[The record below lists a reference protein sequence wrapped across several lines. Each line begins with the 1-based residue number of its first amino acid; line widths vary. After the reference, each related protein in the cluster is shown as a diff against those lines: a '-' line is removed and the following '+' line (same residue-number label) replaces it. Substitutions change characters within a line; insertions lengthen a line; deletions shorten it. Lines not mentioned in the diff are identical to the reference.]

1 MKARRWRFGWARALG
16 TGLAVVVIVAGAAA
30 AMSGRS
36 TGTPGPAGYAE
47 INADGTIY
55 VDDSGQYR
63 GVPRAENI
71 RQGNITHPSPGV
83 YCLGRLS
90 FDPRSA
96 VVAGANGGDANFTL
110 ATVDIN
116 APGQLIG
123 CGPKDTVRIRTIDVR
138 TTALTDERF
147 FVWLDDPP
155 AA

>member
-1 MKARRWRFGWARALG
+1 MKTERRRFVFGRALG
-16 TGLAVVVIVAGAAA
+16 AGLMVVVVFAGAAA
-30 AMSGRS
+30 AMSSRS
-36 TGTPGPAGYAE
+36 RGAPGPAGYAE

-55 VDDSGQYR
+55 VDDSGPYR
-63 GVPRAENI
+63 GVPRAM
-71 RQGNITHPSPGV
+71 NITKPNIAHPSTGV

-123 CGPKDTVRIRTIDVR
+123 CGPKDTVRIRTLDVR
-138 TTALTDERF
+138 TAALTDERF

-155 AA
+155 PA